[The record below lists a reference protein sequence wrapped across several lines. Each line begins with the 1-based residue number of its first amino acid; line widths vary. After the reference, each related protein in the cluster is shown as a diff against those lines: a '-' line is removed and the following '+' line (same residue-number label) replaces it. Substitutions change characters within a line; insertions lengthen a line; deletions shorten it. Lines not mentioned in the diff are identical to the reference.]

1 MKLRLFS
8 TMVLILVFTPY
19 VRGQQDGRAL
29 IHVFPQFADGRSS
42 DGSYY
47 RSTVMASNPSDI
59 LASSCAASIYV
70 AGLSSPVSGFYTFQ
84 ANQWIFD
91 ASFGTTPFVSGYLTL
106 SCTQPINASLV
117 YSFYSAQ
124 GVKLG
129 EATVFSSIPGRRTQ
143 ILADQTEGATLGL
156 AIVNDNSVDVV
167 ASITVGDI
175 SGQIAASRT
184 HNIRAKTNIA
194 GFLSELTGFQG
205 SQGQV
210 LIDCGD
216 SPCASIG
223 LRYTGAVFTTIPS
236 TVRIQ

>member
-1 MKLRLFS
+1 MKLHLFS

-19 VRGQQDGRAL
+19 VRGQQDGRAP
-29 IHVFPQFADGRSS
+29 IHIFPQFTDGRSS

-47 RSTVMASNPSDI
+47 RSTVMASNPSSI
-59 LASSCAASIYV
+59 LGSSCTVSAYI
-70 AGLSSPVSGFYTFQ
+70 AGLSSPLSAMYTFQ
-84 ANQWIFD
+84 PNQWLLD
-91 ASFGTTPFVSGYLTL
+91 PTPGTAPFRSGYLTL

-129 EATVFSSIPGRRTQ
+129 EATVFSSVPGRVTQ
-143 ILADQTEGATLGL
+143 ILADQTGGARLGL

-167 ASITVGDI
+167 ASILVGDT
-175 SGQIAASRT
+175 SGQLAASRT
-184 HNIRAKTNIA
+184 HNIRAKTNLA

-210 LIDCGD
+210 LIGCDD

-223 LRYTGAVFTTIPS
+223 LRYSGQVFTTIPS